1 MRLPLSSLLLLG
13 LAVLFVLLAPARPAR
28 ALCIGCS
35 CNISVADNLNFG
47 SYNPLTSGAVTTTGQ
62 VGFHCTIAVGVGS
75 SVTVQGIHLDTGL
88 YGTSFARK
96 MAFGSNRINY
106 NIYVDS
112 SHTTIWGDG
121 TNGTG
126 VRPSPPQ
133 TYNGV
138 LFLLT
143 NIDQQY
149 TMYGQVPGGQTTVV
163 PGSYADTVTVTVVF

>member
-1 MRLPLSSLLLLG
+1 MRRPLSTLVLLG
-13 LAVLFVLLAPARPAR
+13 LAALLVLFAPTRPAR
-28 ALCIGCS
+28 ALCLLCS
-35 CNISVADNLNFG
+35 CDINVADNLNFG

-62 VGFHCTIAVGVGS
+62 VGFHCSIPIGLGNT
-75 SVTVQGIHLDTGL
+75 VTVQGIYLDTGL

-96 MAFGSNRINY
+96 MGSGSNRINY
-106 NIYVDS
+106 NIYVDA

-133 TYNGV
+133 TYSGT
-138 LFLLT
+138 LFVLT
-143 NIDQQY
+143 NINQQY

-163 PGSYADTVTVTVVF
+163 PGAYADTVTVTVVY